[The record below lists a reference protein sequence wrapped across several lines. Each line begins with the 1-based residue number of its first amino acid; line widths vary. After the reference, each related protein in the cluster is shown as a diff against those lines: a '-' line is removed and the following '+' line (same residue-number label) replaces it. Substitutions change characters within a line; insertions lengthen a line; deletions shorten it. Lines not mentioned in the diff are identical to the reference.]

1 MTDTGKRILP
11 LLDDTAL
18 ENIAQRF
25 KALSEPSRLKVL
37 KALIHGEASVTR
49 ILEMTGLNQ
58 ANASRHLNYL
68 YREKILTRTKQ
79 GTTVIYRVSDPVVY
93 ELCWI
98 VCSNGDKNHP

>member
-1 MTDTGKRILP
+1 MTDAGQKILP
-11 LLDDTAL
+11 LLDEATL
-18 ENIAQRF
+18 ESIAQRF

-37 KALIHGEASVTR
+37 KALIQGEASVTR

-68 YREKILTRTKQ
+68 YREKILARTKQ

-98 VCSNGDKNHP
+98 VCSNGHKNHP

>member
-25 KALSEPSRLKVL
+25 